1 MSFIGLLRKT
11 HTDSPIEMAA
21 AKLERRPSVKWL
33 FSQLDKGNKGKLTEE
48 DIERFTGD
56 REQAKEAFLLL
67 DTDGDG
73 VISAQDFETGF
84 VKYFRNRK
92 HTQTDSGVDGES
104 QHPQSQSVMEAQDG
118 TEEHFEYDPASEK
131 DLPPPELS
139 SCMDEFEDG

>member
-1 MSFIGLLRKT
+1 
-11 HTDSPIEMAA
+11 MAA

-33 FSQLDKGNKGKLTEE
+33 FSQLDKGNKGRLTEE

-73 VISAQDFETGF
+73 VVSAQDFETGF
-84 VKYFRNRK
+84 FEYVRNRK
-92 HTQTDSGVDGES
+92 HTQTGSGVEGES
-104 QHPQSQSVMEAQDG
+104 QSPWPEETQVG
-118 TEEHFEYDPASEK
+118 KEEHFEYDPASEA
-131 DLPPPELS
+131 DVPPPELA

>member
-1 MSFIGLLRKT
+1 
-11 HTDSPIEMAA
+11 MAA

-73 VISAQDFETGF
+73 VVSPEDFETGF
-84 VKYFRNRK
+84 VKYFRNHEHVR
-92 HTQTDSGVDGES
+92 TDCGVEGES
-104 QHPQSQSVMEAQDG
+104 KRPRSSPMTETKEG
-118 TEEHFEYDPASEK
+118 KEEEHFEYDPASEA
-131 DLPPPELS
+131 DLPPPEVS
-139 SCMDEFEDG
+139 SSMDEFEDG